1 MLGRGDGGE
10 TDGCFGGGDLVGL
23 VKLGCEVAYP
33 LPTIA
38 IGENG
43 FLGFIQQ
50 MRKPY
55 GLLYCSSKYLL
66 VLSYVLSLIFSE
78 IVLFFSEKCKF
89 LPIFLLK

>member
-1 MLGRGDGGE
+1 VGGLMLGRGDGGE

-55 GLLYCSSKYLL
+55 GLLFRGSGKANSLHWATLATKR
-66 VLSYVLSLIFSE
+66 LSD
-78 IVLFFSEKCKF
+78 
-89 LPIFLLK
+89 